1 MKLLLYSAIDFKLFI
16 YHFLINVCA
25 TTQAVSVLNILSPSE
40 IILQLYFFNIVISLS
55 LNPPS
60 GPIRNIYC
68 FIFTSF
74 MFNFSPRGSKQI
86 FISLD
91 DSVYF
96 AISDKVAAA
105 TLSEI
110 AKYTESSSEIKICF
124 DPRGEKLNM
133 NEVNIKQYIFLI
145 GPEGG
150 FSDNDI
156 TMLKKYNW
164 RIISLGDR
172 ILRTETACVVAQTL
186 MRKW

>member
-1 MKLLLYSAIDFKLFI
+1 MDPKILLKDCKCIHCREKLEQIKRSRVYWEKI
-16 YHFLINVCA
+16 
-25 TTQAVSVLNILSPSE
+25 ILSACEQCGSSNIPE
-40 IILQLYFFNIVISLS
+40 IE
-55 LNPPS
+55 
-60 GPIRNIYC
+60 
-68 FIFTSF
+68 
-74 MFNFSPRGSKQI
+74 K
-86 FISLD
+86 
-91 DSVYF
+91 
-96 AISDKVAAA
+96 AA

>member
-1 MKLLLYSAIDFKLFI
+1 MSACEQCGSSTIPEIEK
-16 YHFLINVCA
+16 A
-25 TTQAVSVLNILSPSE
+25 T
-40 IILQLYFFNIVISLS
+40 
-55 LNPPS
+55 
-60 GPIRNIYC
+60 
-68 FIFTSF
+68 
-74 MFNFSPRGSKQI
+74 
-86 FISLD
+86 
-91 DSVYF
+91 
-96 AISDKVAAA
+96 

-110 AKYTESSSEIKICF
+110 AKYTESSNEIKICF

-133 NEVNIKQYIFLI
+133 DEVNIKQYVFLI

>member
-1 MKLLLYSAIDFKLFI
+1 MSACEQCGSSTI
-16 YHFLINVCA
+16 
-25 TTQAVSVLNILSPSE
+25 PE
-40 IILQLYFFNIVISLS
+40 IE
-55 LNPPS
+55 
-60 GPIRNIYC
+60 
-68 FIFTSF
+68 
-74 MFNFSPRGSKQI
+74 K
-86 FISLD
+86 
-91 DSVYF
+91 
-96 AISDKVAAA
+96 AA

-124 DPRGEKLNM
+124 DPRGEKLKT